1 MLWLIQYVSR
11 PKCEKTIM
19 KTIVA
24 WRRHRKTSNLQLLSV
39 KGKSG
44 IHLVI
49 AKKLDKHTD
58 AVLKLSKV

>member
-1 MLWLIQYVSR
+1 
-11 PKCEKTIM
+11 M